1 VHFEIVFA
9 LKLCRAFI
17 ATKVPIVFVHKH
29 VTSQLSLHIE
39 SLWTVGTAKVPRY
52 RY

>member
-29 VTSQLSLHIE
+29 VTSQLSLHIK
-39 SLWTVGTAKVPRY
+39 SFWTVGTAKVPRY